1 MAPLTQSEPQTNDV
15 SLPST
20 MALLYL
26 ARAKATR
33 AGAVSARW

>member
-1 MAPLTQSEPQTNDV
+1 MTPLTQAQPHANDV

-20 MALLYL
+20 AALLYL
-26 ARAKATR
+26 ARARATR

>member
-1 MAPLTQSEPQTNDV
+1 MTSLTQSQPHANDV

-20 MALLYL
+20 TALLYL
-26 ARAKATR
+26 ARARATR